1 MKRNQIWQKS
11 GYLTRYEV
19 LSVKLRTVG
28 AFVLAGGLTILGGC
42 TSEALSGSHLRP
54 ESISETLAVTPADQ
68 NSVRRSG
75 EGDAISRETTK
86 TDQPFRDTST
96 NPSQEKKETRT
107 MWFTGGKN
115 TIEHANAANFNTL
128 VAQSSVP
135 VLVDFYAD
143 WCGPCRALAPILE
156 QLAQE
161 VNGVRIVKVNV
172 DQAPTL
178 AAQYRVSAIP
188 TLILFDQGRPVQRIT
203 GLASK
208 EDLKRLLA
216 LD

>member
-1 MKRNQIWQKS
+1 
-11 GYLTRYEV
+11 
-19 LSVKLRTVG
+19 
-28 AFVLAGGLTILGGC
+28 
-42 TSEALSGSHLRP
+42 
-54 ESISETLAVTPADQ
+54 
-68 NSVRRSG
+68 
-75 EGDAISRETTK
+75 
-86 TDQPFRDTST
+86 
-96 NPSQEKKETRT
+96 
-107 MWFTGGKN
+107 MWFSGGKK
-115 TIEHANAANFNTL
+115 TIEHANAANFNSL
-128 VAQSSVP
+128 VAQSDMP

-161 VNGVRIVKVNV
+161 VDGVRIVKVNV

-216 LD
+216 VD

>member
-1 MKRNQIWQKS
+1 
-11 GYLTRYEV
+11 
-19 LSVKLRTVG
+19 
-28 AFVLAGGLTILGGC
+28 
-42 TSEALSGSHLRP
+42 
-54 ESISETLAVTPADQ
+54 
-68 NSVRRSG
+68 
-75 EGDAISRETTK
+75 
-86 TDQPFRDTST
+86 
-96 NPSQEKKETRT
+96 
-107 MWFTGGKN
+107 MWFTGGKK
-115 TIEHANAANFNTL
+115 TIEHVNAANFNSL
-128 VAQSSVP
+128 VAQSDVP

-161 VNGVRIVKVNV
+161 VDGVRIVKVNV

-188 TLILFDQGRPVQRIT
+188 TLILFDQGRPIQRIT

-216 LD
+216 VD